1 MFVEEEKELVLDPLS
16 LRYLQD
22 IYLEMLSRHL
32 DMILEFK
39 SDLWAGDLDLRVVS
53 LKLVLESREM
63 DNITQEEIW
72 EWGQKANQSPKECSV
87 EG

>member
-39 SDLWAGDLDLRVVS
+39 RDLWAGDLDLRVVS

-63 DNITQEEIW
+63 DNITQEEI
-72 EWGQKANQSPKECSV
+72 
-87 EG
+87 